1 MKSTDGNINW
11 YLIIWTFWHKL
22 FGAFKMLIPFETITP
37 VLGIKPEDR
46 IRTARPRFMKEV
58 APEIIFYDKS
68 FERDRMLNDGGKILE
83 KYVISIRQHFDSL
96 KLYLRS
102 CY

>member
-1 MKSTDGNINW
+1 M
-11 YLIIWTFWHKL
+11 F
-22 FGAFKMLIPFETITP
+22 IPFETITP
-37 VLGIKPEDR
+37 LLGIKPEDR

-58 APEIIFYDKS
+58 APEIIFYVKS
-68 FERDRMLNDGGKILE
+68 FEGERMLNDGGKILE

>member
-1 MKSTDGNINW
+1 
-11 YLIIWTFWHKL
+11 
-22 FGAFKMLIPFETITP
+22 MLIPFETITP
-37 VLGIKPEDR
+37 VLWIKPEDR

-83 KYVISIRQHFDSL
+83 KYVISIRQHSDSL

-102 CY
+102 CSWGKEMMYFM

>member
-1 MKSTDGNINW
+1 
-11 YLIIWTFWHKL
+11 
-22 FGAFKMLIPFETITP
+22 
-37 VLGIKPEDR
+37 
-46 IRTARPRFMKEV
+46 MKEV

-68 FERDRMLNDGGKILE
+68 FERARMLNDGGEILE
-83 KYVISIRQHFDSL
+83 KYGISIRQHSDSL

>member
-1 MKSTDGNINW
+1 M
-11 YLIIWTFWHKL
+11 F
-22 FGAFKMLIPFETITP
+22 IPFETITP
-37 VLGIKPEDR
+37 LLGIKPEDR

-83 KYVISIRQHFDSL
+83 KYVIPVADSFWYL
-96 KLYLRS
+96 AKLIQL
-102 CY
+102 CKV